1 MKCYVLNALL
11 TAQQP
16 SLLFTSFIYVLA
28 SPAHLYMPQLF
39 TQCLPYII
47 CVTLMSIVYMYCKT
61 ITFILLCVLFTFF
74 VSLHYFCV
82 GLCIHAPFCMLLSH
96 CCFFLLQFYEAV
108 VHLKFAASR

>member
-82 GLCIHAPFCMLLSH
+82 GLCIHAPFCMLLSRF
-96 CCFFLLQFYEAV
+96 CFMKLW
-108 VHLKFAASR
+108 ST